1 MNTLKKYWIRLSF
14 ALLLGLFACM
24 LLRFKLTKPSVNNEI
39 QIKAPLKHVAFIMD
53 GNGRWAKQRN
63 LARTEGHK
71 EGAERAF
78 DIANRI
84 FNHWNIPYITLYA
97 FSTENWK
104 RPQQEIDVIFE
115 LLTTYLEK
123 KKSVFLENKIRF
135 QTIGN
140 IDALPEATRK
150 AIAEVKA
157 ATAHFTE
164 HTFTLA
170 LNYGAREEVLRAI
183 KALPAN
189 EIKDL
194 TWDTFAQQL
203 YTAGMPDPDLIVRT
217 SGEQRLSNYL
227 LLQAAY
233 SEFYF
238 TKTHWPDFNEQEVD
252 KAIENYLQRNRRF
265 GNI

>member
-1 MNTLKKYWIRLSF
+1 M
-14 ALLLGLFACM
+14 
-24 LLRFKLTKPSVNNEI
+24 
-39 QIKAPLKHVAFIMD
+39 KAPLKHIAFIMD

-71 EGAERAF
+71 EGAQRVF
-78 DIANRI
+78 DVAKRV
-84 FNHWNIPYITLYA
+84 FDHWKIPYITLYA

-104 RPQQEIDVIFE
+104 RPQQEISVIFK
-115 LLTTYLEK
+115 LLATYLKK
-123 KKSVFLENKIRF
+123 KKSVFLENKIRLN
-135 QTIGN
+135 TIGN
-140 IDALPEATRK
+140 IEALPEATLK
-150 AIAEVKA
+150 AIEDVKK
-157 ATAHFTE
+157 ATAHFRE
-164 HTFTLA
+164 HTLTLA

-183 KALPAN
+183 KSLSTDK
-189 EIKDL
+189 IKDL

-238 TKTHWPDFNEQEVD
+238 TKTHWPDFNDQEVD

>member
-1 MNTLKKYWIRLSF
+1 METH
-14 ALLLGLFACM
+14 
-24 LLRFKLTKPSVNNEI
+24 
-39 QIKAPLKHVAFIMD
+39 LKHIAFIMD

-71 EGAERAF
+71 EGAQ
-78 DIANRI
+78 RI
-84 FNHWNIPYITLYA
+84 FDVAKRVFDYWKIPYITLYA

-104 RPQQEIDVIFE
+104 RPQQEISVIFK
-115 LLTTYLEK
+115 LLVTYLKK
-123 KKSVFLENKIRF
+123 KKSVFVENKIRLN
-135 QTIGN
+135 TIGA
-140 IDALPEATRK
+140 IDALPEAARK
-150 AIAEVKA
+150 AIEDVKA
-157 ATAHFTE
+157 ATAHFMD
-164 HTFTLA
+164 HTLTLA

-183 KALPAN
+183 KALPVD

-203 YTAGMPDPDLIVRT
+203 YTADMPDPDLIVRT

-238 TKTHWPDFNEQEVD
+238 TPTHWPDFNEQEVD
-252 KAIENYLQRNRRF
+252 KAIENYLQRHRRF

>member
-1 MNTLKKYWIRLSF
+1 M
-14 ALLLGLFACM
+14 
-24 LLRFKLTKPSVNNEI
+24 E
-39 QIKAPLKHVAFIMD
+39 APLNHIAFIMD

-71 EGAERAF
+71 EGAERVFEVAKRVF
-78 DIANRI
+78 D
-84 FNHWNIPYITLYA
+84 HWKIPYITLYA

-104 RPQQEIDVIFE
+104 RPQQEINVIFK
-115 LLTTYLEK
+115 LLATYLK
-123 KKSVFLENKIRF
+123 KKKAVFLENKIRLN
-135 QTIGN
+135 TIGN

-150 AIAEVKA
+150 AIADVKV
-157 ATAHFTE
+157 ATAHFTD
-164 HTFTLA
+164 HTLTLA

-183 KALPAN
+183 KSLSPD
-189 EIKDL
+189 EIKNL
-194 TWDTFAQQL
+194 TWDTFSRQL
-203 YTAGMPDPDLIVRT
+203 YTVGMPDPDLIVRT

-238 TKTHWPDFNEQEVD
+238 TNTHWPDFNEQEVD

>member
-1 MNTLKKYWIRLSF
+1 M
-14 ALLLGLFACM
+14 
-24 LLRFKLTKPSVNNEI
+24 E
-39 QIKAPLKHVAFIMD
+39 APLKHIAFIMD

-71 EGAERAF
+71 EGAQRVF
-78 DIANRI
+78 DVAKRV
-84 FNHWNIPYITLYA
+84 FEHWNIPYITLYA

-104 RPQQEIDVIFE
+104 RPQQEINVIFK
-115 LLTTYLEK
+115 LLATYLTK
-123 KKSVFLENKIRF
+123 KKAVFVENKIRLN
-135 QTIGN
+135 TIGN
-140 IDALPEATRK
+140 IDALPEGTRR
-150 AIAEVKA
+150 AIADVKA

-164 HTFTLA
+164 HTLTLA

-183 KALPAN
+183 KALSAD
-189 EIKDL
+189 EIKGL

-203 YTAGMPDPDLIVRT
+203 YTADMPDPDLIVRT

-238 TKTHWPDFNEQEVD
+238 TNTHWPDFNEQEVD

>member
-1 MNTLKKYWIRLSF
+1 M
-14 ALLLGLFACM
+14 
-24 LLRFKLTKPSVNNEI
+24 E
-39 QIKAPLKHVAFIMD
+39 APLKHIAFIMD

-71 EGAERAF
+71 EGAQRVF
-78 DIANRI
+78 DVAKRV
-84 FNHWNIPYITLYA
+84 FDHWNIPYITLYA

-104 RPQQEIDVIFE
+104 RPQQEISVIFK
-115 LLTTYLEK
+115 LLATYLK
-123 KKSVFLENKIRF
+123 KKKAVFLENKIRLN
-135 QTIGN
+135 TIGN
-140 IDALPEATRK
+140 IEALPEATRK
-150 AIAEVKA
+150 AIADVKA

-164 HTFTLA
+164 HTLTLA

-183 KALPAN
+183 KSLPTD

-203 YTAGMPDPDLIVRT
+203 YTAEMPDPDLIVRT

-238 TKTHWPDFNEQEVD
+238 TNIHWPDFNDQEVD

-265 GNI
+265 GTI